1 MKFLA
6 DMGISPQ
13 TVAWLEEQGH
23 DAVHL
28 MDRGDEQAQDSD
40 ILAWAQ
46 VEERILLVHDLDFS
60 ELVAASQ
67 GELPSVIVFRLLDM
81 TPGSVNQHLRRLL
94 DRHRQPLEDG
104 AIFSVREGRIR
115 WRSIPFQKG
124 G

>member
-13 TVAWLEEQGH
+13 TVSWLEERGH

-28 MDRGDEQAQDSD
+28 MERGAEQAQDPD
-40 ILAWAQ
+40 VLKWARE
-46 VEERILLVHDLDFS
+46 EERMLLAHDLDFS

-67 GELPSVIVFRLLDM
+67 GELPSVIVFRLRNM
-81 TPGSVNQHLRRLL
+81 TPESVNRHLQRVL
-94 DRHRQPLEDG
+94 DRHRQPLEAG

-115 WRSIPFQKG
+115 WRSIPFQKED
-124 G
+124 

>member
-13 TVAWLEEQGH
+13 TVSWLEEQGH

-28 MDRGDEQAQDSD
+28 MERGAEQAQDPD
-40 ILAWAQ
+40 VLRWARD
-46 VEERILLVHDLDFS
+46 EERILLAHDLDFS

-67 GELPSVIVFRLLDM
+67 GELPSVIVFRLRNM
-81 TPGSVNQHLRRLL
+81 TPNSVNQHLQRVL
-94 DRHRQPLEDG
+94 DRHRQPLEAG

-124 G
+124 D

>member
-6 DMGISPQ
+6 DMGISPK
-13 TVAWLEEQGH
+13 TVAWLGEQGY

-28 MDRGDEQAQDSD
+28 MDRGAEQAQDPD
-40 ILAWAQ
+40 ILKWARD
-46 VEERILLVHDLDFS
+46 EERVLLAHDLDFS

-67 GELPSVIVFRLLDM
+67 GELPSVIVFRLRDM
-81 TPGSVNQHLRRLL
+81 TPDSVNQHLRRVL
-94 DRHRQPLEDG
+94 DRHRQPLEAG

-115 WRSIPFQKG
+115 WRSIPFQNG